1 MEFHQVGGKTQFSR
15 IINLAHPMGQ
25 VIMAKYLRE
34 KKKKKKRQSAPEG
47 GRPIAPIGE
56 FCCFV
61 FSGSFY
67 LHFQGITSFTL
78 QTQNK

>member
-34 KKKKKKRQSAPEG
+34 KKKKRRDKVHLKEV
-47 GRPIAPIGE
+47 GRLP
-56 FCCFV
+56 
-61 FSGSFY
+61 
-67 LHFQGITSFTL
+67 L
-78 QTQNK
+78 